1 MPWRPLGSI
10 VHAVCVHHFDPTE
23 ADDLALQIGDEVYIT
38 EVNGLK
44 SAQWCRGWLLSQPSV
59 LSALNDNNSQPLRPR
74 AYAGIFPRGCVQI
87 REGVAQTD
95 NDQARAGANGEKLTN
110 GVLSHEED
118 GESQSKRRTLQ
129 DGALVP
135 LDPESRSPT
144 AVKEQAPLPAL
155 RVGETSKDN
164 IKEPLIG
171 DISSCI
177 REWHSTKLHSFVLQ
191 HDYKGLEDLSIL
203 VDRLNDARKQLA
215 HNVLTQKEL
224 ATLREQVVW
233 DLIKGNKMV
242 DNHVIVRSIAE
253 NGRMLTAKDSLA
265 DMLTLQSVMSLRNKP
280 IPSIAKDTH
289 LNHLLIDI
297 RDLPQHL
304 GEPAMLHMYLCAVS
318 GSGRPRPV
326 SEAFAVEL
334 FVDDAMQIVKLTED
348 VSRTLFTNLSK
359 ADVGGEDES
368 DTRLY
373 LICRLFRDEPFRRAT
388 NTIAQPPQTAA
399 ATGRV
404 DEQAGYTEGNTRR
417 KSLLGNMRSRRGSD
431 AADNSRPPTS
441 ASMRTKLQRN
451 NPSQS
456 PNMNQNDSQARPST
470 GDKKLRRA
478 AGWAAVPVSSLL
490 TKQDAAEVSMI
501 FWTPAAPFDDGP
513 QEQTKGDG
521 WDDVLRLLCHSPTGR
536 FTKAEAIG
544 RLTLKLQSFAHD
556 NVSTLIREKPALLR
570 QIQCTPALGLNGDS
584 RVPRSD
590 IYVTL
595 KQPVLPANA
604 RSFDPNVGSLPI
616 KTETDLR
623 NLQVTLEVRTS
634 DGRRIEDCIY
644 PTSNRAPHT
653 AFRTPAVDRGE
664 SWNQTIRLSVPS
676 DEVSKAHIIMSLA
689 DGPYFPFALAWVP
702 LWNEKF
708 GFPEDG
714 QQSLALWDYN
724 EFTANLIDGRGAYLS
739 LPATLKALSRVN
751 NPAMASISVETY
763 LSSTTAT
770 QNSDILELLHLE
782 RVDSDDYMSLLD
794 RFQHVPDEE
803 IVKFFVPILTALDAI
818 HERCPEFQESGQDP
832 SGDELAEATLKA
844 LTQVFRLTTD
854 RRYPHLSKLVDDY
867 VAERQCTYSSRLYL
881 IRALRSLLSNPFDAR
896 NGRNLRAA
904 LKVTDYVLK
913 FSFSRLSVEDDEEDE
928 FRVLHRELREF
939 FEDVMVLLTNSNSLA
954 LPTQVIVAQCF
965 ASWLPEIATVLSP
978 TQTLGLAIA
987 IVDACSFGKSQL
999 RLQRLVMIHRIS
1011 CLDMFQEEE
1020 MQAKII
1026 TKTASW
1032 LRPYWPED
1040 NAVNEKMITT
1050 LRLCCTVIR
1059 HQQPYMAHMQAQ
1071 YYVMQLCG
1079 AYDAIKNS
1087 PPSAATKAKRKVRKQ
1102 LTFSPLFQTSHPFQ
1116 SVTVDADR
1124 VPNEILLELTA
1135 VIGGF
1140 FQEGLLGNDTSDHY
1154 TNGDVE
1160 IGETDASRLLTVLR
1174 SIQMGEAFPESWLSF
1189 AVSFAQCQTRILNWL
1204 LGNLLGALPDSAQL
1218 EDAEDVM
1225 GFDEAVW
1232 EQWFDAV
1239 FALVTST
1246 AVIMEDYSDQKR
1258 RAIWTIGGDIREV
1271 AAVLLQR
1278 AWNALGW
1285 ENDEDARE
1293 LYGIDRIGGFQVQF
1307 TTKLI
1312 PSIISAGL
1320 ALHSGLR
1327 GVALEILRSMIIA
1340 EWELSANLDIVQS
1353 AFADS
1358 FDAAFRDHRFE
1369 PSQAAMLL
1377 HSLQAQFVKLK
1388 DTRASDLY
1396 KAVMDMLQKTRQLVD
1411 LLSHV
1416 HAMRGEGAASDL
1428 EQRMR
1433 LLEYLKAA
1441 NNEDSYVR
1449 HVHDISATQAKAG
1462 NFSAAALALQLHVD
1476 VLDSDSSLQAV
1487 PAKAYP
1493 ELDLP
1498 SQSVAQRQE
1507 VLFSRMN
1514 DLFKKGHCWD
1524 RVLSALEDR
1533 NKAYAALFDSNH
1545 LIKAHEEQA
1554 EVYKV
1559 LTTGKGYRTPRYFR
1573 VNFSES
1579 GLPST
1584 VSGKSFVFE
1593 AAPDEDTAK
1602 FANKM
1607 RQQYP
1612 TAVVVHPGV
1621 PAPKDSTDAPVL
1633 RISSVNVNRNHLHP
1647 INQQSNISPFFRVFH
1662 LTSRPTTF
1670 ATSTRQEKPG
1680 VSVMDQTVEKT
1691 IYHTSEPLPT
1701 LVGRSEIVREESVTL
1716 SPVQAAIDRTHRKTL
1731 DIAEAAR
1738 SASNT
1743 DNKDDDKLVRLIR
1756 ASVESD
1762 SVDSVATYHKLLLE
1776 GARSE
1781 QTSITGTST
1790 ANDSI
1795 EDEYDERSLLQK
1807 ALYVGL
1813 EEHARA
1819 IESALQTHFDSRLA
1833 IKHDLRDKFE
1843 IMFEPELYAIYP
1855 SGLWRVESRVW
1866 NDPAPVSKT
1875 EDVAATMAAT
1885 DAKVGSESDTETEK
1899 RPRSRRSSLRKRLSF
1914 LSLSKAER

>member
-38 EVNGLK
+38 EANGHK
-44 SAQWCRGWLLSQPSV
+44 DAQWCRGWLLSQPSV
-59 LSALNDNNSQPLRPR
+59 LSALNDTNHQPLRPR
-74 AYAGIFPRGCVQI
+74 AYAGIFPRGCVQV
-87 REGVAQTD
+87 REGLAQTD
-95 NDQARAGANGEKLTN
+95 NDQARAGANGESITN
-110 GVLSHEED
+110 GVLSHEQD
-118 GESQSKRRTLQ
+118 GALPPKRHGSHA
-129 DGALVP
+129 GALVP
-135 LDPESRSPT
+135 LEPDNRSPT
-144 AVKEQAPLPAL
+144 APKEQAPLPAL
-155 RVGETSKDN
+155 RVGETS
-164 IKEPLIG
+164 IEYSKEPLIG

-177 REWHSTKLHSFVLQ
+177 REWHSTKLHALALQ
-191 HDYKGLEDLSIL
+191 HDYKGLEELATL
-203 VDRLNDARKQLA
+203 VDRLDDARKQLA

-224 ATLREQVVW
+224 AELREQVVW
-233 DLIKGNKMV
+233 DLVKGNKMV
-242 DNHVIVRSIAE
+242 DNHVIVRSVAD
-253 NGRMLTAKDSLA
+253 NGRMLTAKDNLSE
-265 DMLTLQSVMSLRNKP
+265 MLTLQSVMSLRDKP
-280 IPSIAKDTH
+280 VPSIAKETH
-289 LNHLLIDI
+289 LNHLLVDI

-368 DTRLY
+368 DHRLY
-373 LICRLFRDEPFRRAT
+373 LICRLFRDEPFRRAA
-388 NTIAQPPQTAA
+388 NPNIQPPPTANPSR
-399 ATGRV
+399 T
-404 DEQAGYTEGNTRR
+404 DEQSGLTEGNPRR
-417 KSLLGNMRSRRGSD
+417 RSLLLNMRSRRGSD
-431 AADNSRPPTS
+431 AGDNSRPATS

-451 NPSQS
+451 APSHS
-456 PNMNQNDSQARPST
+456 PTLNTNDSRPST
-470 GDKKLRRA
+470 GEKKLRRA
-478 AGWAAVPVSSLL
+478 AGWAAVPVSSLI

-513 QEQTKGDG
+513 VEQTKGDG
-521 WDDVLRLLCHSPTGR
+521 WDDVLRLLCHSPNGR
-536 FTKAEAIG
+536 FAKAESIG
-544 RLTLKLQSFAHD
+544 RLTLTLQSFAHD

-584 RVPRSD
+584 RIPRSD

-595 KQPVLPANA
+595 KQPVLPPNA

-739 LPATLKALSRVN
+739 LPATLKGLSKVN

-770 QNSDILELLHLE
+770 QNGDVLELLHLA
-782 RVDSDDYMSLLD
+782 RVDPDDYMSLLD

-803 IVKFFVPILTALDAI
+803 VVKFFVPLLTALAAI
-818 HERCPEFQESGQDP
+818 LEKCSEFQESGQDP

-844 LTQVFRLTTD
+844 LTQVFRLTRD
-854 RRYPHLSKLVDDY
+854 RRYPHLAKLLDDY
-867 VAERQCTYSSRLYL
+867 VSERRCTYSSRLYL

-904 LKVTDYVLK
+904 LKVTDCILK
-913 FSFSRLSVEDDEEDE
+913 FSFSHLSIEDDEEDE

-954 LPTQVIVAQCF
+954 LPTQVIVAQSF
-965 ASWLPEIATVLSP
+965 ASWLPEIATVLSGN
-978 TQTLGLAIA
+978 QTLGLAIA
-987 IVDACSFGKSQL
+987 IVDACSFSKSQL

-1011 CLDMFQEEE
+1011 CLEMFQADE

-1040 NAVNEKMITT
+1040 NVVNEKLVTT
-1050 LRLCCTVIR
+1050 LRLCCTIIR

-1079 AYDAIKNS
+1079 AFDAISNS

-1116 SVTVDADR
+1116 NVAVNADR

-1140 FQEGLLGNDTSDHY
+1140 FQEGLLGNDTGNHY

-1160 IGETDASRLLTVLR
+1160 IGEADASRLLSVLR
-1174 SIQMGEAFPESWLSF
+1174 SIQSGEAFPESWLSF

-1204 LGNLLGALPDSAQL
+1204 LSNLLGALPDSAQL

-1239 FALVTST
+1239 FALVTSS
-1246 AVIMEDYSDQKR
+1246 AVVMEDYSDQKR

-1307 TTKLI
+1307 TTRLI
-1312 PSIISAGL
+1312 PSIINAGL

-1327 GVALEILRSMIIA
+1327 RVALEILRSMIIA
-1340 EWELSANLDIVQS
+1340 EWELSTNLDIIQS
-1353 AFADS
+1353 AFADA

-1369 PSQAAMLL
+1369 PAQAAMLL
-1377 HSLQAQFVKLK
+1377 HNVQAQFVKLK
-1388 DTRASDLY
+1388 DTRASNLY
-1396 KAVMDMLQKTRQLVD
+1396 RAVMEMLQKTRQLVD

-1416 HAMRGEGAASDL
+1416 HAIRGEGAASDL

-1449 HVHDISATQAKAG
+1449 HVHDISAAQAKAG
-1462 NFSAAALALQLHVD
+1462 NFSAAALALELHVD
-1476 VLDSDSSLQAV
+1476 VLILDSSLGAV

-1493 ELDLP
+1493 DLDLP

-1524 RVLSALEDR
+1524 RVLSALEER
-1533 NKAYAALFDSNH
+1533 NKAYSALFDSNR
-1545 LIKAHEEQA
+1545 LVQAHEEQA

-1573 VNFSES
+1573 VNFSDS

-1584 VSGKSFVFE
+1584 VAGKSFVFE

-1602 FANKM
+1602 FAAKM

-1612 TAVVVHPGV
+1612 SAVVVHPGV
-1621 PAPKDSTDAPVL
+1621 PAPKGPTDAPVL
-1633 RISSVNVNRNHLHP
+1633 RISTVNVNRNQLHP

-1691 IYHTSEPLPT
+1691 IYHTKEALPT
-1701 LVGRSEIVREESVTL
+1701 LVGRSEIVGEESVTL
-1716 SPVQAAIDRTHRKTL
+1716 TPVQAAIDRTHRKTL

-1738 SASNT
+1738 SLST
-1743 DNKDDDKLVRLIR
+1743 TEKTEDDKLIRLIQ
-1756 ASVESD
+1756 ASVD
-1762 SVDSVATYHKLLLE
+1762 PVSVDSVVTYHKLLLE

-1781 QTSITGTST
+1781 RTSITGTST
-1790 ANDSI
+1790 ANESV
-1795 EDEYDERSLLQK
+1795 EDGYDERALLQK

-1819 IESALQTHFDSRLA
+1819 IEAALQTHFDSRLT
-1833 IKHDLRDKFE
+1833 IKHELRDKFE
-1843 IMFEPELYAIYP
+1843 VAFEPELYAIYP

-1866 NDPAPVSKT
+1866 NDPAPVGKT
-1875 EDVAATMAAT
+1875 EDAAVTMAAT

-1899 RPRSRRSSLRKRLSF
+1899 RPRSRRASLRKRLSF
-1914 LSLSKAER
+1914 LSLSKA